1 MHVTFYINKR
11 MQLTP
16 SPLGLTDL
24 CLNSKYNTCS
34 RPFFTAALLCTW
46 LFAFSYM
53 HSICILLCVYIYV
66 VLSFETLPFC
76 AAELG
81 RRSLDR
87 PSSVCLKDAN
97 ETTKQNIAP
106 CAASLENNNGADN
119 FTH

>member
-53 HSICILLCVYIYV
+53 HSIYENKCKQASVTSIYGQARGPGIV
-66 VLSFETLPFC
+66 MVI
-76 AAELG
+76 G
-81 RRSLDR
+81 
-87 PSSVCLKDAN
+87 
-97 ETTKQNIAP
+97 
-106 CAASLENNNGADN
+106 
-119 FTH
+119 H